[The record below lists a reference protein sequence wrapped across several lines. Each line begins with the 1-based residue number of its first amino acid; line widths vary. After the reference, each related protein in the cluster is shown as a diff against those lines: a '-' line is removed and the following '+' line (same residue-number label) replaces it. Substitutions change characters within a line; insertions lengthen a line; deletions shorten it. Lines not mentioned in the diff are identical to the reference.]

1 MDVISGNLS
10 ACTRK
15 VPREA
20 LAYVIDSTG
29 APICVLVPFSTWEIF
44 FSGVFYEQ
52 ESIRV
57 FGYASAMETYIH
69 VVPYMFYAIV
79 AVLIVP
85 MFALGIIT

>member
-1 MDVISGNLS
+1 MFWFRFQLG
-10 ACTRK
+10 K
-15 VPREA
+15 
-20 LAYVIDSTG
+20 
-29 APICVLVPFSTWEIF
+29 FF

-57 FGYASAMETYIH
+57 LGYASAMETYIH